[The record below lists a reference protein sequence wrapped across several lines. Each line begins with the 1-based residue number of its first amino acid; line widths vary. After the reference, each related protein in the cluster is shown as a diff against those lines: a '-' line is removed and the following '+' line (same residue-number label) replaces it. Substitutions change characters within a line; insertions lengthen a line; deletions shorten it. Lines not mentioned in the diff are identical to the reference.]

1 MMMDEASKV
10 IGLTPSVLWITLAGI
25 IGIGIIVKLAFDLII
40 KWRELRTPK
49 VMDEKTVQDKLKSDH
64 ERLSRLEDTT
74 KRQDEELKL
83 ILRSQMAMIHHM
95 IDGNGTNKLKEMQ
108 SDIED
113 YLITGKMKHSNSE
126 SA

>member
-1 MMMDEASKV
+1 MMDEASKIV
-10 IGLTPSVLWITLAGI
+10 GLTPSVLWITLAGI

-126 SA
+126 TA